1 MGSDKEIRKGNYS
14 DFKGLKRRG
23 KEKGYKKAGEFMG
36 FIPYFLLLLKNFV
49 LLIQSLVSIKQTRLT
64 IKINLFHEHPSNP
77 WKL

>member
-49 LLIQSLVSIKQTRLT
+49 LLIQSL
-64 IKINLFHEHPSNP
+64 
-77 WKL
+77 